1 MEPSGNKSQEEIISS
16 NILKMREQLF
26 YYALQ
31 LTEDHNDAKD
41 LVQETSYKALKYKGK
56 LQHNKHTRAWMYTIL
71 RNTYINYLRSGH
83 SRHIISENDE
93 SNLQIFTAQLP
104 EGEHPDR
111 IYFRKE
117 LREIIE
123 ILPTNY
129 SRPLQLFLSGYS
141 YKEISSMMNIPIGT
155 VKSRIH
161 LGKKRIRSAYAT
173 A

>member
-1 MEPSGNKSQEEIISS
+1 MERSGKKNQEEIISS
-16 NILKMREQLF
+16 SILKLREQLF

-31 LTEDHNDAKD
+31 LTEDHNDAPD

-83 SRHIISENDE
+83 SRHIISENDDA
-93 SNLQIFTAQLP
+93 NLRIFTAQLP
-104 EGEHPDR
+104 ERDHPDR

-117 LREIIE
+117 LREMIE
-123 ILPTNY
+123 LLPENY
-129 SRPLQLFLSGYS
+129 AKPLQLFLSGYS
-141 YKEISSMMNIPIGT
+141 YKEISSIMNIPIGT

-161 LGKKRIRSAYAT
+161 LGKKRIRGAYA
-173 A
+173 AA